1 MKKVFKSKTLY
12 LALLFLINTS
22 LFIVLCVSTF
32 KNDKSSYI
40 DFVPDTT
47 NAFIPTTSSRYEVRK
62 KNFEVFDSYE
72 GIISKDDEM
81 YSTYILDSCD
91 FSIGS
96 TVEKNEKIGKFKDTI
111 VYSSFES
118 ICIDILLDSENNSV
132 VRFYNFN
139 QFSIEIALT
148 FREYTSVNFGEMTG
162 IYFSGNGYEY
172 NVSFDGYDYDL
183 LEEKSII
190 NARFR
195 PTNCDSFITEKSEVY
210 IKVKKREYLNQFYLP
225 ASIFDDSICSK
236 SFYIIENSDYKLI
249 YIDSIYIIDNYAL
262 IQCDNYILNE
272 SLYLYL

>member
-1 MKKVFKSKTLY
+1 MKKVFKSKTFY

-32 KNDKSSYI
+32 KNDKSYI
-40 DFVPDTT
+40 DFVPSTT
-47 NAFIPTTSSRYEVRK
+47 NSFIPTTGFRYEVRK
-62 KNFEVFDSYE
+62 KNFVVFDSYD
-72 GIISKDDEM
+72 GIISENGEM
-81 YSTYILDSCD
+81 YSTYILDSCE

-96 TVEKNEKIGKFKDTI
+96 KVEKDERIGKLNDTI
-111 VYSSFES
+111 VYSTFES
-118 ICIDILLDSENNSV
+118 ICIDILLDSENNCV
-132 VRFYNFN
+132 AKFYNFN
-139 QFSIEIALT
+139 QFLIEITLT
-148 FREYTSVNFGEMTG
+148 PREYTSINFAGMTG

-190 NARFR
+190 SARFR
-195 PTNCDSFITEKSEVY
+195 PVNCDSFITKKSEVS
-210 IKVKKREYLNQFYLP
+210 IKVKKKEYFNQLYLP
-225 ASIFDDSICSK
+225 ASVFDDSICSK

-272 SLYLYL
+272 GLYLYI